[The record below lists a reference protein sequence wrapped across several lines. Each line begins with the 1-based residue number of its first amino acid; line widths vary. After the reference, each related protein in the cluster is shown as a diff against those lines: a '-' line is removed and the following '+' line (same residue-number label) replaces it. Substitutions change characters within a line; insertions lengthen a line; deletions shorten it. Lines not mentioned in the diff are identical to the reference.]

1 MQNRYMKKV
10 INALYLIFAALY
22 LLAGLY
28 LVAPYIDGLVGGTDK
43 EKANTRVRNSAT
55 NVGYAQELHRQL
67 ERESDP
73 VRLQL
78 LQSEIQRLHLA
89 R

>member
-1 MQNRYMKKV
+1 MKKV

-43 EKANTRVRNSAT
+43 EKANTRVRNSAA
-55 NVGYAQELHRQL
+55 NVGYAQELQRQL

-78 LQSEIQRLHLA
+78 LQSEIQRLRLA

>member
-1 MQNRYMKKV
+1 MKKS
-10 INALYLIFAALY
+10 INTLYLIFAALY

-28 LVAPYIDGLVGGTDK
+28 LVAPYVAGVVGGVDK
-43 EKANTRVRNSAT
+43 EKANTRVRSSAA
-55 NVGYAQELHRQL
+55 NVGYAQELQGQL
-67 ERESDP
+67 ERETDP

-78 LQSEIQRLHLA
+78 LKKELERLSLA

>member
-1 MQNRYMKKV
+1 LHEQ
-10 INALYLIFAALY
+10 
-22 LLAGLY
+22 
-28 LVAPYIDGLVGGTDK
+28 APYIDGLVGGTDK
-43 EKANTRVRNSAT
+43 EKANTRFRNSAA

-78 LQSEIQRLHLA
+78 L
-89 R
+89 

>member
-1 MQNRYMKKV
+1 MKKTM
-10 INALYLIFAALY
+10 NTLYLVFAALY

-28 LVAPYIDGLVGGTDK
+28 LVTPYVAGLVGGVDK
-43 EKANTRVRNSAT
+43 EKANTRVRSTAA
-55 NVGYAQELHRQL
+55 NVGYAQELHGQL
-67 ERESDP
+67 ERETDP

-78 LQSEIQRLHLA
+78 LQKELERLSLV

>member
-1 MQNRYMKKV
+1 MKKV
-10 INALYLIFAALY
+10 INALYLIFTALY

-28 LVAPYIDGLVGGTDK
+28 LVAPHVAGLVGGVDK
-43 EKANTRVRNSAT
+43 EKANTRVRSAAA
-55 NVGYAQELHRQL
+55 NVGYAQELHGQL
-67 ERESDP
+67 ERETDP

-78 LQSEIQRLHLA
+78 LQKELERLSLA